1 MKITKSETETWNDQI
16 LFLKNVA
23 HSLVQRR
30 VKISSQFV
38 KIQYLGSTVK
48 HGMSISKARNTNKVQ
63 IGKGVCQGCILAL
76 CLFNVYTEYIMK
88 NVRLDEAQAG
98 IKLLREI
105 SIISDMQM
113 ILPLWQKS
121 KRN

>member
-23 HSLVQRR
+23 HSLVQHR

-63 IGKGVCQGCILAL
+63 IGKQIHQGCILSL
-76 CLFNVYTEYIMK
+76 CLFNVFASCEMTGWMK
-88 NVRLDEAQAG
+88 LKLETRLSG
-98 IKLLREI
+98 EI
-105 SIISDMQM
+105 SITSDMWM
-113 ILPLWQKS
+113 
-121 KRN
+121 